1 MGCPRPSRVCVGSR
15 ESRDGNDP
23 WGQEASRPVSRVM
36 VHWAPGNTGVGL
48 ALWLQQPREVPRD
61 HAQLGFPGA
70 ETLFSKGPQQDGGP
84 APSREGRCPNGA
96 FPGS

>member
-1 MGCPRPSRVCVGSR
+1 
-15 ESRDGNDP
+15 
-23 WGQEASRPVSRVM
+23 M